1 MDFDI
6 SYDIILQI
14 KNKGVKGLKR
24 GIRGHDVERQ
34 GLLNICQRMRE
45 MDCEYIQLVLERSLD
60 GFETGKFS
68 EEYAKTIKD
77 QLGDIKIAVFGSYI
91 NPADRNPESLA
102 ASLARFKEKIHYA
115 SVLKPIVVGT
125 ETGVYFD
132 DKGNNA
138 NNTEEAY
145 QYVLKSFKELVAEAE
160 KYNVNIGIEGVHLFV
175 INTPER
181 MNRIVNDLNSDNVR
195 VIFDPVNYINI
206 NNYMNQDTIINTAFN
221 LFGDKIAA
229 IHAKDFDVVD
239 GNIQKRIPGEG
250 ILNYDLIFEQMY
262 KHNLDIP
269 IISEEICDTDGE
281 KGLNNLERKYKKRK
295 R

>member
-1 MDFDI
+1 MGTGTK
-6 SYDIILQI
+6 ILQNI
-14 KNKGVKGLKR
+14 LKIQNKEVKDMKK
-24 GIRGHDVERQ
+24 GIRGHDVERH
-34 GLLNICQRMRE
+34 GLPDICQRMRE
-45 MDCEYIQLVLERSLD
+45 MGCEYIQLVLERSID

-68 EEYAKTIKD
+68 EEYAKSIKD

-115 SVLKPIVVGT
+115 TVLNPIVVGT
-125 ETGVYFD
+125 ETGVYLD
-132 DKGNNA
+132 DDGNNA
-138 NNTEEAY
+138 NDTEEAY
-145 QYVLKSFKELVAEAE
+145 QHVLKSFKELVTEAE
-160 KYNVNIGIEGVHLFV
+160 KCNVNIAIEGVHLFV

-206 NNYMNQDTIINTAFN
+206 DNYMDQDKIINSAFN
-221 LFGDKIAA
+221 LFGDKIVA

-239 GNIQKRIPGEG
+239 GKIEKRIPGEG
-250 ILNYDLIFEQMY
+250 ILNYDLIFEQMH

-281 KGLNNLERKYKKRK
+281 KGLNNLEKIYSKS
-295 R
+295 